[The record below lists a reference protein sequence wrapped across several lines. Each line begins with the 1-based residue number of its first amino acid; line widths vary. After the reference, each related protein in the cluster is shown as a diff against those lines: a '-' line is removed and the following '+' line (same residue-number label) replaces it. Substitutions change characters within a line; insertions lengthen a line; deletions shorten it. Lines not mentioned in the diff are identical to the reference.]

1 MSLTNITQVRNHLY
15 RLNLGEGSIRNQS
28 IRLVALQYAT
38 LPHSRIVQGSESV
51 KSPGT
56 DTPVSDRLTLGSL
69 PVSLNQKPVISGT
82 VVCASDDSLTTIFQE
97 NVDYAV
103 DYANGTINRIDGGE
117 IVSGA
122 AVTLWYEY
130 YRIYQKDV
138 DYTIDYDRGRIRR
151 LAGGAIEDGQELL
164 VDYGLGDTEF
174 TDTEIAQCIA
184 EAEAEITRLIDPV
197 WQESAD
203 PALAA
208 AGTFLALSHLCRD
221 SAAITSAG
229 ISGTGTASSVWI
241 SLSQSYRETALRLI
255 AWFGRKGQSLKPPR
269 LA

>member
-117 IVSGA
+117 IVSANFPVFSLSDGDK
-122 AVTLWYEY
+122 VTL
-130 YRIYQKDV
+130 KA
-138 DYTIDYDRGRIRR
+138 DRGGDNVLRVVMRGDVYDGRNFIKAS
-151 LAGGAIEDGQELL
+151 LAGDGQNVE
-164 VDYGLGDTEF
+164 TSP
-174 TDTEIAQCIA
+174 T
-184 EAEAEITRLIDPV
+184 P
-197 WQESAD
+197 
-203 PALAA
+203 LAPN
-208 AGTFLALSHLCRD
+208 GPLDWS
-221 SAAITSAG
+221 
-229 ISGTGTASSVWI
+229 
-241 SLSQSYRETALRLI
+241 
-255 AWFGRKGQSLKPPR
+255 
-269 LA
+269 